1 MYEGLGF
8 VMSLEQKQM
17 MMMMMMMMKMM
28 KMMKMMMMN
37 CDCYYL
43 KVVEAHLRVVEK
55 ECFLN
60 HEKMSWRMM
69 MIDEEIIKRGRWVI
83 LD

>member
-17 MMMMMMMMKMM
+17 KMKMKM
-28 KMMKMMMMN
+28 KKMMMN
-37 CDCYYL
+37 CYYYYL

-69 MIDEEIIKRGRWVI
+69 IDEEIIKRGRWVM